1 MNNIIFGI
9 FFAALVIVII
19 LLIINKPFV
28 AQLLIKF
35 RGRTEEVMNK
45 DAMTPEGAADFYNVA
60 IQEKEQNYRKA
71 NQLFVEVTGK
81 LDAAE
86 KDLYDVKK
94 QIARMDQN
102 INSAI
107 DAGKDDDAMVFQM
120 KKENLLVKTDT
131 LKNMIGEL
139 KESKQH
145 QQEVKDQMAKE
156 LDDLKQE
163 KEKTI
168 FELQANDQII
178 KLHESMNAA
187 TSSSETDRML
197 EKVRAGANKTREMA
211 TGSKIAYETS
221 TDTVERRAEQSAREE
236 EARKKIEE
244 LKQKRGK
251 A

>member
-94 QIARMDQN
+94 QIARLDQN

-178 KLHESMNAA
+178 KLHESMNAG

>member
-1 MNNIIFGI
+1 MNNIIYGI
-9 FFAALVIVII
+9 FFAALVIVVI

-94 QIARMDQN
+94 QIARLDQN

-120 KKENLLVKTDT
+120 KKENLLMKADT

-156 LDDLKQE
+156 LEDLKQE

-221 TDTVERRAEQSAREE
+221 TDTVERRAEQTARED
-236 EARKKIEE
+236 EARRKIEE

>member
-60 IQEKEQNYRKA
+60 IQEKEQNCRKA

-94 QIARMDQN
+94 QIARLDHN

>member
-1 MNNIIFGI
+1 
-9 FFAALVIVII
+9 
-19 LLIINKPFV
+19 
-28 AQLLIKF
+28 
-35 RGRTEEVMNK
+35 
-45 DAMTPEGAADFYNVA
+45 
-60 IQEKEQNYRKA
+60 
-71 NQLFVEVTGK
+71 
-81 LDAAE
+81 
-86 KDLYDVKK
+86 
-94 QIARMDQN
+94 
-102 INSAI
+102 
-107 DAGKDDDAMVFQM
+107 
-120 KKENLLVKTDT
+120 
-131 LKNMIGEL
+131 
-139 KESKQH
+139 
-145 QQEVKDQMAKE
+145 MAKE

>member
-9 FFAALVIVII
+9 FFAVLVIVII

-35 RGRTEEVMNK
+35 KGRTEEVMNK

-94 QIARMDQN
+94 QIARLDQN

-197 EKVRAGANKTREMA
+197 EKARAGANKTREMA

-221 TDTVERRAEQSAREE
+221 TDTVERRAERSAREE

>member
-1 MNNIIFGI
+1 MNNIFFGI
-9 FFAALVIVII
+9 FFAVLVIVII

-94 QIARMDQN
+94 QIARLDQN

>member
-1 MNNIIFGI
+1 MNNIFFGI
-9 FFAALVIVII
+9 FFAVLVIVII

-35 RGRTEEVMNK
+35 RGHTEEVMNK

-71 NQLFVEVTGK
+71 NQLFVEETGK

-94 QIARMDQN
+94 QIARLDQN

-120 KKENLLVKTDT
+120 KKENLLVKADT

>member
-45 DAMTPEGAADFYNVA
+45 DAMTPEGAADFYNAA

-94 QIARMDQN
+94 QIARLDQN

-251 A
+251 V

>member
-1 MNNIIFGI
+1 MNNIFFGI
-9 FFAALVIVII
+9 FFAVLVIVII

-71 NQLFVEVTGK
+71 NQLFIEVTGK

-94 QIARMDQN
+94 QIARLDQN

-120 KKENLLVKTDT
+120 KKENLLVKADT

>member
-1 MNNIIFGI
+1 MDNIIFGI
-9 FFAALVIVII
+9 FFAVLVIVII

-94 QIARMDQN
+94 QIARLDQN

-120 KKENLLVKTDT
+120 KKENLLVKADT

>member
-9 FFAALVIVII
+9 FFAVLVIVII

-71 NQLFVEVTGK
+71 NQLFIEVTGK

-94 QIARMDQN
+94 QIARLDQN

-120 KKENLLVKTDT
+120 KKENLLMKTDT

>member
-1 MNNIIFGI
+1 MNNIFFGI
-9 FFAALVIVII
+9 FFAVLVIVII

-35 RGRTEEVMNK
+35 KGRTEEVMNK
-45 DAMTPEGAADFYNVA
+45 DAMTPEGAADFYNAA

-94 QIARMDQN
+94 QIARLDQN

-120 KKENLLVKTDT
+120 KKENLLMKTDT

>member
-1 MNNIIFGI
+1 MNNIFFGI
-9 FFAALVIVII
+9 FFAALVIIVI

-60 IQEKEQNYRKA
+60 IQEKEQNYKKA

-94 QIARMDQN
+94 QIARLDQN

>member
-1 MNNIIFGI
+1 MNNIFFGI
-9 FFAALVIVII
+9 FFAVLVIVII

-94 QIARMDQN
+94 QIARLDQN

-120 KKENLLVKTDT
+120 KKENLLVKADT

>member
-1 MNNIIFGI
+1 MNNIFFGI
-9 FFAALVIVII
+9 FFAVLVIVII

-35 RGRTEEVMNK
+35 KGRTEEVMNK
-45 DAMTPEGAADFYNVA
+45 DAMTPEGAADFYNAA

-94 QIARMDQN
+94 QIARLDQN

-120 KKENLLVKTDT
+120 KKENLLMKTDT

-197 EKVRAGANKTREMA
+197 EKVRAGANKTREKA

>member
-9 FFAALVIVII
+9 FFAVLVIVII

-35 RGRTEEVMNK
+35 KGRTEEVMNK

-86 KDLYDVKK
+86 KDLYDVTK
-94 QIARMDQN
+94 QIARLDQN

-221 TDTVERRAEQSAREE
+221 TDTVERRAERSAREE

>member
-94 QIARMDQN
+94 QIARLDQN

-251 A
+251 V

>member
-9 FFAALVIVII
+9 FFAVLVIVII

-35 RGRTEEVMNK
+35 RGRTEEVMSK

-94 QIARMDQN
+94 QIARLDQN

-120 KKENLLVKTDT
+120 KKENLLVKADT

>member
-9 FFAALVIVII
+9 FFAALVIVVI

-45 DAMTPEGAADFYNVA
+45 DAMTPEGAADFYNMA

-94 QIARMDQN
+94 QIARLDQN

>member
-71 NQLFVEVTGK
+71 NQLFIEVTGK

-94 QIARMDQN
+94 QIARLDQN

-120 KKENLLVKTDT
+120 KKENLLMKTDT

>member
-9 FFAALVIVII
+9 FFAALVIVVI

-45 DAMTPEGAADFYNVA
+45 DAMTPEGAADFYNAA

-94 QIARMDQN
+94 QIARLDQN

>member
-9 FFAALVIVII
+9 FFAALVIVVI

-45 DAMTPEGAADFYNVA
+45 DAMTPEGAADFYNAA

-94 QIARMDQN
+94 QIARLDQN

-178 KLHESMNAA
+178 KLHESMNAV

>member
-1 MNNIIFGI
+1 MNNIFFGI
-9 FFAALVIVII
+9 FFAVLVIVII

-45 DAMTPEGAADFYNVA
+45 DAMTPEGAADFYNAA

-94 QIARMDQN
+94 QIARLDQN

-120 KKENLLVKTDT
+120 KKENLLVKADT

>member
-1 MNNIIFGI
+1 MDNIIFGI
-9 FFAALVIVII
+9 FFAVLVIVII
-19 LLIINKPFV
+19 LLLINKPFV

-35 RGRTEEVMNK
+35 KGRTEEVMNK
-45 DAMTPEGAADFYNVA
+45 DAMTPEGAADFYNAA

-94 QIARMDQN
+94 QIARLDQN

-120 KKENLLVKTDT
+120 KKENLLVKADT

>member
-9 FFAALVIVII
+9 FFAALVIVVI

-94 QIARMDQN
+94 QIARLDQN

-120 KKENLLVKTDT
+120 KKENLLMKTDT

>member
-9 FFAALVIVII
+9 FFAALVIVVI

-94 QIARMDQN
+94 QIARLDQN

-120 KKENLLVKTDT
+120 KKENLLMKADT

-156 LDDLKQE
+156 LEDLKQE

-221 TDTVERRAEQSAREE
+221 TDTVERRAEQSARED

>member
-60 IQEKEQNYRKA
+60 IQEKERNYRKA

-94 QIARMDQN
+94 QIARLDQN

-120 KKENLLVKTDT
+120 KKENLLMKTDT

>member
-94 QIARMDQN
+94 QIARLDQN

-156 LDDLKQE
+156 LEDLKQE

>member
-1 MNNIIFGI
+1 MNNIFFGI
-9 FFAALVIVII
+9 FFAVLVIVII

-71 NQLFVEVTGK
+71 NQLFIEVTGK

-94 QIARMDQN
+94 QIARLDQN

-120 KKENLLVKTDT
+120 KKENLLVKADT

-251 A
+251 T

>member
-71 NQLFVEVTGK
+71 NQLFIEVTGK

-94 QIARMDQN
+94 QIARLDQN

>member
-1 MNNIIFGI
+1 MDNIIFGI
-9 FFAALVIVII
+9 FFAVLVIVII
-19 LLIINKPFV
+19 LLMINKPFV

-71 NQLFVEVTGK
+71 NQLFIEVTGK

-94 QIARMDQN
+94 QIARLDQN
-102 INSAI
+102 INNAI
-107 DAGKDDDAMVFQM
+107 DAGKDDDALVFQM
-120 KKENLLVKTDT
+120 KKENLLMKTDT

>member
-94 QIARMDQN
+94 QIARLDQN

>member
-1 MNNIIFGI
+1 MDNIIFGI
-9 FFAALVIVII
+9 FFAVLVIVII
-19 LLIINKPFV
+19 LLLINKPFV

-35 RGRTEEVMNK
+35 KGRTEEVMNK
-45 DAMTPEGAADFYNVA
+45 DAMTPEGAADFYNAA

-94 QIARMDQN
+94 QIARLDQN

-120 KKENLLVKTDT
+120 KKENLLVKADT

-251 A
+251 T

>member
-1 MNNIIFGI
+1 MDNIIFGI
-9 FFAALVIVII
+9 FFAVLVIVII
-19 LLIINKPFV
+19 LLLINKPFV

-94 QIARMDQN
+94 QIARLDQN

-120 KKENLLVKTDT
+120 KKENLLMKTDT

>member
-9 FFAALVIVII
+9 FFAALVIIVI

-28 AQLLIKF
+28 AQLLVKF

-45 DAMTPEGAADFYNVA
+45 DAMTPEGAADFYNAA

-94 QIARMDQN
+94 QIARLDQN

-211 TGSKIAYETS
+211 TGSKIVYETS
-221 TDTVERRAEQSAREE
+221 TDTVGRRAEQSARET
-236 EARKKIEE
+236 R
-244 LKQKRGK
+244 
-251 A
+251 